1 MIWFSSPT
9 ADMQD
14 LSLLQILEEPN
25 KYISSVWA
33 LMRPSSPK
41 LNPMPDQPPSPLNYK
56 SKEEKGS
63 QFAKFIKERK
73 GIFNDPS
80 HIGKSGVLSKDVIPS
95 KL

>member
-1 MIWFSSPT
+1 MIWFSPT

-14 LSLLQILEEPN
+14 LSLLQILDEPN
-25 KYISSVWA
+25 EYISSVWA

-41 LNPMPDQPPSPLNYK
+41 LNPMPDQPPSLLNYK

-73 GIFNDPS
+73 DIFNDPS

>member
-1 MIWFSSPT
+1 
-9 ADMQD
+9 
-14 LSLLQILEEPN
+14 
-25 KYISSVWA
+25 
-33 LMRPSSPK
+33 
-41 LNPMPDQPPSPLNYK
+41 MPDQPPSPLNYK